1 MKLWGA
7 VEMIRK
13 IKFRKK
19 SSVITDFLFLARQGQ
34 MMRLSKNTAA
44 PDKLPNLRM
53 DLFLMKPD

>member
-1 MKLWGA
+1 
-7 VEMIRK
+7 MIRK

-19 SSVITDFLFLARQGQ
+19 SSVFTDFLFLARQGR

-53 DLFLMKPD
+53 DLFLMKAD